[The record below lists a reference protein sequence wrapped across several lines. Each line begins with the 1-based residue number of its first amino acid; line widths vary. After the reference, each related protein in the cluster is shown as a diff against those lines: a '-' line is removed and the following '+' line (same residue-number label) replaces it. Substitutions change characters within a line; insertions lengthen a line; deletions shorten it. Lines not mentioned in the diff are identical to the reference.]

1 MGNYAA
7 ALETQITAVHKH
19 SKKYIEHT
27 VTASVTFGYN
37 PRYMWLQVHKHS
49 KKYIERHRS
58 LASSMTGPRAE
69 RQKSSH
75 HATPRPRPRLLRS
88 GM

>member
-1 MGNYAA
+1 MQDVPCQQMGNYAA

-37 PRYMWLQVHKHS
+37 PRYMWL
-49 KKYIERHRS
+49 
-58 LASSMTGPRAE
+58 
-69 RQKSSH
+69 
-75 HATPRPRPRLLRS
+75 
-88 GM
+88 